1 LLNRTKTRV
10 SIVTY
15 CIGGICWIASFF
27 PTEFNFKLVLII
39 AYCLFF
45 TVSYRIRFKYLKCP
59 NCRKFTVPLQWSKN
73 GTRAC
78 DECGKVFEYD
88 K

>member
-1 LLNRTKTRV
+1 M
-10 SIVTY
+10 
-15 CIGGICWIASFF
+15 ASFF
-27 PTEFNFKLVLII
+27 PVIFDVKLILII
-39 AYCLFF
+39 AYCFSF
-45 TVSYRIRFKYLKCP
+45 SVSFIIRFKYLKCP

>member
-1 LLNRTKTRV
+1 MLSRTKTRI
-10 SIVTY
+10 SIVVY
-15 CIGGICWIASFF
+15 CIGGICWIASSF
-27 PTEFNFKLVLII
+27 PVVFNLKLVLII
-39 AYCLFF
+39 TFCLAFI
-45 TVSYRIRFKYLKCP
+45 VSYGIRFKYLKCP
-59 NCRKFTVPLQWSKN
+59 RCRKFTVPLQWSKN